1 MCGIA
6 GFWARSAP
14 QAELASLA
22 QAMGDAI
29 RHRGPDAHGE
39 YVEADCGLALA
50 HRRLSILDLSPAGAQ
65 PMASHAGR
73 WQIVFNGEIYNYQK
87 VRAALE
93 AEVGQIAWRG
103 HSDTEVILAALETW
117 GVERALKALDG
128 MFALAAWDRA
138 ERRLI
143 LARDRLGEK
152 PLYWGQ
158 VPDGTLLFGSELRAL
173 FAHPAWRG
181 EIDRDAL
188 AAFMRNQCVPA
199 PRSIFRNVQKLLPG
213 HWLEIRS
220 SIASS
225 GTAPGEPQA
234 YWSLHDAMLAGQAGR
249 GSPGRGLESTLD
261 DFERV
266 LGNVVEEQ
274 MLADVPLGAF
284 LSGGIDS
291 SLIVALM
298 QRRASRPVKTF
309 TVGFDA
315 GEFDESAHAREIAR
329 HLGCEH
335 HEIRLTGAD
344 ALAVVPEMAQ
354 IYDEPFADASQ
365 LPTALVAR
373 FARQHVTVALSGD
386 GGDEM
391 FSGYSRYA
399 IAADVWRRIAKLPLA
414 VRKTL
419 AAGIGVVPDGGWEFA
434 ARCLGP
440 LRPGLASKAPA
451 DKARRLA
458 MMLAA
463 PDFAHFY
470 EALLAHWPQPEAL
483 VAGGRWAPSDRVLGT
498 AALGRDHFEFM
509 QAHDTLA
516 YLPDDILVKVDRAAM
531 AVSLE
536 TRAPLIDRRVL
547 EFAWNL
553 PPAFKRQGGQGKW
566 LMRELLARH
575 VPRTLFERPKQ
586 GFAVPLEDWLRGP
599 LRDWAENL
607 LAPEKLASH
616 GLLKP
621 EPIRG
626 CWEALQKGQ
635 GGMHYRIWDVLMFQ
649 AWLEAWGGKVAR

>member
-1 MCGIA
+1 MCGIT
-6 GFWARSAP
+6 GFWGAAGQREELVARA
-14 QAELASLA
+14 A
-22 QAMGDAI
+22 AMGNAI
-29 RHRGPDAHGE
+29 YHRGPDAHGE

-50 HRRLSILDLSPAGAQ
+50 QRRLSILELSPAGAQ
-65 PMASHAGR
+65 PMASHSGR
-73 WQIVFNGEIYNYQK
+73 WWIAYNGEAYNHASL
-87 VRAALE
+87 RARLE
-93 AEVGQIAWRG
+93 AGQGEIAWRG
-103 HSDTEVILAALETW
+103 HSDTEVILAALDAW
-117 GVERALKALDG
+117 GVEATLAALDG
-128 MFALAAWDRA
+128 MFALAAWDRQ
-138 ERRLI
+138 EHRLI

-152 PLYWGQ
+152 PLYWGRM
-158 VPDGTLLFGSELRAL
+158 PDGTLLFGSELRAL
-173 FAHPAWRG
+173 FAHPSWQG

-188 AAFMRNQCVPA
+188 AAFMRCQCVPA
-199 PRSIFRNVQKLLPG
+199 PRSIFKRVHKLLPG
-213 HWLEIRS
+213 HWLEIK
-220 SIASS
+220 APCGSS
-225 GTAPGEPQA
+225 GGAEELRP
-234 YWSLHDAMLAGQAGR
+234 YWLLQDAMQAGEAAR
-249 GSPGRGLESTLD
+249 QRKDLRPEHVLD

-266 LGNVVEEQ
+266 LGEVVGEQ
-274 MLADVPLGAF
+274 SLADVPLGAF

-298 QRRASRPVKTF
+298 QRQASRPVKTF

-335 HEIRLTGAD
+335 HEIRLSGSD
-344 ALAVVPEMAQ
+344 ALAMVPAMAAV
-354 IYDEPFADASQ
+354 YDEPFADASQ
-365 LPTALVAR
+365 LPTALVAK
-373 FARQHVTVALSGD
+373 FAREHVTVALSGD

-391 FSGYSRYA
+391 FAGYSRYA
-399 IAADVWRRIAKLPLA
+399 IAASLWQRIGKLPSPL
-414 VRKTL
+414 RRGL
-419 AAGIGVVPDGGWEFA
+419 AAGIGVLPDGAWEFA
-434 ARCLGP
+434 AKCLGP

-470 EALLAHWPQPEAL
+470 EALLAHWPQPERL
-483 VAGGRWAPSDRVLGT
+483 VLGGRWAPSDRVLGT
-498 AALGRDHFEFM
+498 AARGLDPFEFM

-547 EFAWNL
+547 EFAWSL

-575 VPRTLFERPKQ
+575 VPRTMFERPKQ
-586 GFAVPLEDWLRGP
+586 GFAVPLEAWLRGP
-599 LRDWAENL
+599 LRDWAEDL
-607 LAPEKLASH
+607 LSAEKLAAD
-616 GLLKP
+616 GLLDP
-621 EPIRG
+621 QPIRA
-626 CWEALQKGQ
+626 CWQALLKGQ

-649 AWLEAWGGKVAR
+649 AWLEAWGGKVVR